1 MEKIEEMSIDLETY
15 SDVDIKK
22 SGVYK
27 YAESENFEILL
38 FAVSINGGDVIVYDL
53 ACGDILPDEIL
64 DAIVSDDVIKW
75 AFNASFERICLSY
88 WMKRNYPDRFCSY
101 SIPEDTVGNYLD
113 PASWRC
119 TMIWSAYMGLPL
131 SLEGVGAVLG
141 LKDQKMKEGKDL
153 IRYFCVP
160 CKPTKSN
167 GGRTRNLPMH
177 APEKWTVF
185 KSYNKRDVEVE
196 TSIKNKLHKFPVP
209 DFVWEEYHLDQEIN
223 DRGILVDLQ
232 MVENAITFD
241 ERSKAAIADE
251 MRGLTDIDNPNSVS
265 QMKSWLSDQGI
276 EVESLGKKAVAEMIK
291 DAPEDL
297 AQVLSLRQQL
307 AKSSVKKY
315 QAMQNAACTDHR
327 TRGMFQFYGANRT
340 GRWAGRLIQLQN
352 LPQNHM
358 DDLDAARE
366 LVRIGDY
373 DSLSMLYDDIPDTLS
388 QLIRT
393 AFIAKPG
400 YKFYVADFSAS
411 ASQMFH
417 VPVEKH
423 GINGHL
429 RQKGKI
435 AELALGYGGSVGALK
450 AMGALEM
457 GLTEDELQP
466 LVDAWRQSNP
476 NIVALW
482 WDFDTAIKNAIKM
495 HCSTA
500 SHGIKFTWRS
510 GMLFITLPSG
520 RKLTYVRP
528 RIGENKFGG
537 ESVTYEGIG
546 ATKKWEHLESYGPK
560 FVENVVQAISRDLLM
575 NAMKTLS
582 HCFICGHV
590 HDELIMECS
599 EKVSLEVLCQ
609 QMART
614 PDWMPDILLRA
625 DGYITEFYKKD

>member
-1 MEKIEEMSIDLETY
+1 MAKHAFLSASASHRWINCPPSAKLCEGIKDESSHYAQEGTDCHELCAYLVEMALGRDVEDPTENLTYYSGEMSIDLETY

-38 FAVSINGGDVIVYDL
+38 FAVSINGDDVIVYDL
-53 ACGDILPDEIL
+53 ACGDVLPDEIL

-101 SIPEDTVGNYLD
+101 SIPEDTVGNYLN

-131 SLEGVGAVLG
+131 SLEGVGTVLG

-196 TSIKNKLHKFPVP
+196 MGIKDKLHKFPVP

-241 ERSKAAIADE
+241 ERSKATIADE

-276 EVESLGKKAVAEMIK
+276 EVESLGKKAIAEMIK

-315 QAMQNAACTDHR
+315 QAMQNAACIDHR

-358 DDLDAARE
+358 YTVNTLPDDA
-366 LVRIGDY
+366 
-373 DSLSMLYDDIPDTLS
+373 LSDT
-388 QLIRT
+388 
-393 AFIAKPG
+393 
-400 YKFYVADFSAS
+400 FSAS
-411 ASQMFH
+411 FH
-417 VPVEKH
+417 ISHNAVL
-423 GINGHL
+423 HL
-429 RQKGKI
+429 
-435 AELALGYGGSVGALK
+435 Y
-450 AMGALEM
+450 
-457 GLTEDELQP
+457 
-466 LVDAWRQSNP
+466 
-476 NIVALW
+476 
-482 WDFDTAIKNAIKM
+482 
-495 HCSTA
+495 
-500 SHGIKFTWRS
+500 
-510 GMLFITLPSG
+510 
-520 RKLTYVRP
+520 
-528 RIGENKFGG
+528 
-537 ESVTYEGIG
+537 
-546 ATKKWEHLESYGPK
+546 
-560 FVENVVQAISRDLLM
+560 
-575 NAMKTLS
+575 
-582 HCFICGHV
+582 
-590 HDELIMECS
+590 
-599 EKVSLEVLCQ
+599 
-609 QMART
+609 
-614 PDWMPDILLRA
+614 
-625 DGYITEFYKKD
+625 